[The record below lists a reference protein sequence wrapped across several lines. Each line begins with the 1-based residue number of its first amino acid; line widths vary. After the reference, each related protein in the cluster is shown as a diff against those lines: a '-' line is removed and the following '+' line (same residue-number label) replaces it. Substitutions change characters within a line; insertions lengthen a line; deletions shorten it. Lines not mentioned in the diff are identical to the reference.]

1 MYYLKNVMK
10 DTLVKFHSQNSSQLL
25 DQCVKKTE
33 RRKKILK

>member
-10 DTLVKFHSQNSSQLL
+10 DTLVKFHSQNSSHLL